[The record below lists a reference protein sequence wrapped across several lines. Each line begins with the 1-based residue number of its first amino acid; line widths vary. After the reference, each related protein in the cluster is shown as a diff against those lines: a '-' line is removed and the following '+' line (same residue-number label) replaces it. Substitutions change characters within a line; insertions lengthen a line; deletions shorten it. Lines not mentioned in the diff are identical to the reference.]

1 MNYIKSPLNY
11 TGNKHRLLPQLF
23 KYFPN
28 KIDIMVDLFCGGG
41 TVGLNTKCNKV
52 IFIDNNERVINLL
65 KFLSTI
71 SYERV
76 YEEIMSIIN
85 KYKLSCSALNSYAF
99 YKKLLSSSNNSN
111 NGLKEYNIVAYNTLR
126 EDYNN
131 LEDKTTHYANLL
143 LYILMIYAF
152 NNDIRFSKSGNFN
165 LPAGKTDMNKINL
178 TKLENFIYK
187 MKTVNCEFI
196 CETFQSE
203 KILPILLKADFIYMD
218 PPYLITTA
226 VYNESNKWND
236 LLEEQLLKLLDF
248 LLENKKQFIL
258 SNILEKQSSV
268 NTPLLMWIKDN
279 SHKIEIIDINS
290 CYKSASYNK
299 KNRNLNEKEVIIKT
313 RI

>member
-11 TGNKHRLLPQLF
+11 TGNKHRLLSQLF

-28 KIDIMVDLFCGGG
+28 KIDVMVDLFCGGG

-52 IFIDNNERVINLL
+52 IFIDNNERVIDLL

-71 SYERV
+71 SYEKL
-76 YEEIMSIIN
+76 YEEIIAIIN

-99 YKKLLSSSNNSN
+99 YKNLLSSSNNSN
-111 NGLKEYNIVAYNTLR
+111 NGLKEYNINAYNKLR
-126 EDYNN
+126 EDYNS
-131 LEDKTTHYANLL
+131 LENKSTHHANLL

-152 NNDIRFSKSGNFN
+152 NNDIRFSKSGKFN

-178 TKLENFIYK
+178 TKLEKFINK
-187 MKTVNCEFI
+187 IKTVNCEFI

-203 KILPILLKADFIYMD
+203 NILPILLKADFIYMD

-226 VYNESNKWND
+226 VYNESNKWNI

-268 NTPLLMWIKDN
+268 NTPLLSWIKEN

-299 KNRNLNEKEVIIKT
+299 KNRNLNEKEIIIKT